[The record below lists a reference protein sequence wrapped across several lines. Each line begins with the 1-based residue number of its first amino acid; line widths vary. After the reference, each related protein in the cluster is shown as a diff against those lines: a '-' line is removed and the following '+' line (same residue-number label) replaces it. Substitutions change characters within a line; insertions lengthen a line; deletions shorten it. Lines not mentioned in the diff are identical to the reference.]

1 MLARARVSA
10 WLTRRETLDRGDH
23 GRLDGDD
30 PVPVASPRDGRPLR
44 ARPRH
49 RRTASQPGT
58 GAWWATRPLWLAL
71 LTAVLVPLAL
81 ALSRFERS
89 RRPAGP
95 AARTLETLTGRVA
108 AVLGVV
114 LVTLGLLGFV
124 ASGFT
129 PLLDPGGPA
138 GLRVDPLQNVAWW
151 WRRTPRGRP
160 APCHRPPRP
169 WLLAAAGSAPS
180 WRCRPPGQ

>member
-1 MLARARVSA
+1 MAALYGLVLAI
-10 WLTRRETLDRGDH
+10 G
-23 GRLDGDD
+23 G
-30 PVPVASPRDGRPLR
+30 PL
-44 ARPRH
+44 PN
-49 RRTASQPGT
+49 PGT

-89 RRPAGP
+89 CRPAGS
-95 AARTLETLTGRVA
+95 AARALETLTGRVA

-129 PLLDPGGPA
+129 PLLDPHG
-138 GLRVDPLQNVAWW
+138 
-151 WRRTPRGRP
+151 TPCWSTR
-160 APCHRPPRP
+160 
-169 WLLAAAGSAPS
+169 
-180 WRCRPPGQ
+180 